1 MGGGG
6 TGTRVRGRTEKVPS
20 RSIDSSG
27 RTRRRRIRR
36 RSGARRRR
44 GGPRGERDDAP
55 RICRAPETRETE
67 DLGPCVCASRS
78 PASFFGGDR
87 RARILCRDALPVGY
101 LTTRRALGSPRRD
114 GKTASDCDEQLRKI
128 YTLSGTKIQK
138 GTYRYRK
145 ELSTF
150 FCCALRASQSGLSGQ
165 SEARKK
171 RGGAHSDPHG
181 GEPHRVSGSRLALTE
196 CDARSAPPK

>member
-1 MGGGG
+1 MGGGE

-55 RICRAPETRETE
+55 RNCRAPETRETK

-114 GKTASDCDEQLRKI
+114 GKTASDCDEQLRNF
-128 YTLSGTKIQK
+128 LTK
-138 GTYRYRK
+138 
-145 ELSTF
+145 LPF
-150 FCCALRASQSGLSGQ
+150 FF
-165 SEARKK
+165 EIWFFFVD
-171 RGGAHSDPHG
+171 GAFGFED
-181 GEPHRVSGSRLALTE
+181 LALDDQTE
-196 CDARSAPPK
+196 MPIRISQGATRDR

>member
-1 MGGGG
+1 MGGGE

-87 RARILCRDALPVGY
+87 RARILYRDALPVGY

-114 GKTASDCDEQLRKI
+114 GKTASDCDEHLRK
-128 YTLSGTKIQK
+128 LLTKIA
-138 GTYRYRK
+138 
-145 ELSTF
+145 F
-150 FCCALRASQSGLSGQ
+150 FLLKLGVFFGDGAFGFEDLAFDDQTEMPIRIS
-165 SEARKK
+165 
-171 RGGAHSDPHG
+171 RGANRD
-181 GEPHRVSGSRLALTE
+181 R
-196 CDARSAPPK
+196 